1 MNRSKGRL
9 LVAALAVSAALAMS
23 AGSAIAEEGQGQ
35 QEGYWS
41 QAGLGLGSMLTNLV
55 YMPCK
60 ITYATLGAITG
71 GLTYALTGG
80 SYDTAESVWV
90 ASLGGTYVVTPDML
104 AGKRAVEFTGT
115 PEVRTAS
122 TTEHP
127 SPIAESGGSSD
138 STQTPAIGEGYAHD
152 GF

>member
-1 MNRSKGRL
+1 MKRSNGRL
-9 LVAALAVSAALAMS
+9 LVAALAISAALATS
-23 AGSAIAEEGQGQ
+23 TGRAIAEEGQG
-35 QEGYWS
+35 EGYWS

-90 ASLGGTYVVTPDML
+90 ASLGGTYVITPDML
-104 AGKRAVEFTGT
+104 SGKRTVEFTGT
-115 PEVRTAS
+115 PEVRSAS
-122 TTEHP
+122 AIEEP
-127 SPIAESGGSSD
+127 APVAGNDSS
-138 STQTPAIGEGYAHD
+138 STSQTPSIGEGYAHD

>member
-1 MNRSKGRL
+1 MKRSKCRL
-9 LVAALAVSAALAMS
+9 LVAAVTVSAVLATS
-23 AGSAIAEEGQGQ
+23 AGGAVAAEATE
-35 QEGYWS
+35 EHGYWS

-80 SYDTAESVWV
+80 SYDTAEAVWV
-90 ASLGGTYVVTPDML
+90 ASLGGTYVITPDML
-104 AGKRAVEFTGT
+104 TGERTVEFTGT
-115 PEVRTAS
+115 PEVRSAS
-122 TTEHP
+122 AIEEPAPVAGESKTP
-127 SPIAESGGSSD
+127 S
-138 STQTPAIGEGYAHD
+138 IGEGYAHE